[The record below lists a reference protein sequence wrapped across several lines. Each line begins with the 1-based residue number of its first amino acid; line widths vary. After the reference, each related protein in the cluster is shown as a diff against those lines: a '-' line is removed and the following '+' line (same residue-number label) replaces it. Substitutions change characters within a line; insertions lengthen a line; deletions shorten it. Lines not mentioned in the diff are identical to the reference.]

1 MIHKSP
7 LLRTLFAIMA
17 VIILSG
23 VLLSMGGC
31 STYKTVPKGVTIE
44 GNVVTTVLDNMDS
57 VKTCTNDLD
66 VYGCYFAKN
75 GIHYIYSLPL
85 ESCIEHE
92 RKHLTGWEHP
102 EGYRDDCH
110 RDGRLYLSDKKFG
123 G

>member
-1 MIHKSP
+1 MIPKDD
-7 LLRTLFAIMA
+7 LLRTALAI
-17 VIILSG
+17 LG
-23 VLLSMGGC
+23 VALALLAIGGC
-31 STYKTVPKGVTIE
+31 SNYKTVPKGVTIE
-44 GNVVTTVLDNMDS
+44 DNIVTTVVDNMSS
-57 VKTCTNDLD
+57 VKTCDKEGE
-66 VYGCYFAKN
+66 VYGCHFKIA

-110 RDGRLYLSDKKFG
+110 RDGQLYLSDKKFG